1 MKKLL
6 LSTLLV
12 MWTAAVAKAQDWA
25 AGLPVDSAS
34 GRIVYQGSVEA
45 GRVSAAALRR
55 RAVRY
60 TAGLFSRDTLHLLTG
75 SSQQQ
80 EGRFKVSYQVTI
92 WPTTDR
98 YRYELYIIGLTYP
111 VRVGEGAIAGR
122 ISPIVKGKYLPID
135 QLRDKATRPVA
146 DLTNWQ
152 VAVERVAQRVIAEV
166 KTTMLWRG
174 TTESNYEAP
183 TH

>member
-6 LSTLLV
+6 LVGLFLLAA
-12 MWTAAVAKAQDWA
+12 TASKAQAWTG
-25 AGLPVDSAS
+25 GLPVDSAS

-60 TAGLFSRDTLHLLTG
+60 TAGLFSRDTVHLLTG
-75 SSQQQ
+75 RSQQQ

-98 YRYELYIIGLTYP
+98 YRYELYIVGLTYP
-111 VRVGEGAIAGR
+111 VRVGEGSIAGR
-122 ISPIVKGKYLPID
+122 ISPIVQGKYIPID

-146 DLTNWQ
+146 DLTDWQ

-166 KTTMLWRG
+166 KATMLWRG
-174 TTESNYEAP
+174 TIENDYGAP